1 MFEVESGR
9 TSHLHSLCKML
20 QPEQWR
26 FLLWLLLEFWSCP
39 WSSCCSLLQQGS
51 TNKKKQ
57 ESSSNKQKSWRA
69 RSKESK
75 EAERQWG
82 KAGKS
87 AKLAKLGFKNTQG
100 RIIRVLYSIYS
111 RTGFSLVQLVP
122 LVVFPVMT
130 GLAFGW
136 RIMGLVNHTNLTQMD
151 ETCWNRQPVS
161 CPWSTE
167 GFAQKRTQN
176 LGTPQDLH
184 VTHTHTDTQ
193 KKKCTIDNS

>member
-1 MFEVESGR
+1 MAILIVVALRVLVLPLVFV
-9 TSHLHSLCKML
+9 L
-20 QPEQWR
+20 
-26 FLLWLLLEFWSCP
+26 F
-39 WSSCCSLLQQGS
+39 
-51 TNKKKQ
+51 
-57 ESSSNKQKSWRA
+57 SSSVGKHKQKEAGKLKQKSWRA
-69 RSKESK
+69 RSKESE

-122 LVVFPVMT
+122 FVVFPVMT
-130 GLAFGW
+130 GW

>member
-1 MFEVESGR
+1 MAILIVVALRVLVLPLVFV
-9 TSHLHSLCKML
+9 L
-20 QPEQWR
+20 
-26 FLLWLLLEFWSCP
+26 F
-39 WSSCCSLLQQGS
+39 SSSVGKHKQKEAGKLKQQAEKLKS
-51 TNKKKQ
+51 KKQ
-57 ESSSNKQKSWRA
+57 RKQRKQ
-69 RSKESK
+69 RSRK
-75 EAERQWG
+75 AMGQWG

-87 AKLAKLGFKNTQG
+87 GKLAKLGFKNTQG

-184 VTHTHTDTQ
+184 VTHTHTL
-193 KKKCTIDNS
+193 